1 MDGGWPFPIIRIRF
15 QTGDP
20 PRSNFMKS
28 ATSSPVT
35 RRSLFSWV
43 RSSNLKLQ
51 LLLVLV
57 ILITVFTRVLPLEMQ
72 KRIVNETIKFRDF
85 NLLMVYS
92 GIYLA
97 AIVMASGLKFL
108 INYLQVKIGQKALAD
123 MRIALYRHILTLP
136 LGFFRKTQPG
146 MVVSSL
152 VSEIASAGDFVG
164 TAVAVPV
171 TSLLTLL
178 AFAGYLLSLNPLLAV
193 ISMSVYPLVS
203 IIVPWL
209 QQKTNQA
216 NKQRVD
222 QTRII
227 SSQIGETIDGIQEI
241 QANGAFGIEGRKF
254 DRTVTA
260 LMKTRITWNLYR
272 FSVKITNNFFNNLS
286 PFLIFIVGG
295 YLAMNGRLGLGS
307 MVAFLSAQ
315 EKIYDPWKELI
326 DFYQSYQDSKVRY
339 KRIMEYFDAEPDYL
353 LAPVDRAPYRL
364 GVPTL
369 EVRDLTFATD
379 QGIRLIDRIS
389 FTLKPGEHLAL
400 VGFSGSGKST
410 LALCIGQLYKYNH
423 GQVLMNNLKVAELT
437 KKDMVLNL
445 GFIPQNPY
453 IFSGTIEEN
462 LLYACLARDESDTP
476 EQNDKQPSLDDIIA
490 MLHQTGLFIDV
501 LQFGLNTVID
511 SERDK
516 ELAATLVRV
525 RKNFQQEFG
534 EELAA
539 HVEFFDENR
548 YLRYSSVAEN
558 LTFGSADKIAFKNDN
573 LAQNAYFLDFLNKAD
588 LTRPLLALGIQLTRQ
603 TVDIL
608 GDLPPDEIFFKQSP
622 IAPNDLDLYRE
633 IIGRLKTNRL
643 HQLGEKDQS
652 KLLELALRY
661 TPGRHKMVALAD
673 MLEALILEGRAMF
686 REEIIRDR
694 PNAFS
699 FFQALTYIDSQNI
712 LNNILFGKT
721 TGSSHRVQ
729 DKINQRIIQLLI
741 QEDLLET
748 VTRIGM
754 QVQVGSKG
762 DRLSGGQKQ
771 KLAIARVLL
780 KSPVLLIMDEA
791 TSALDQKSQARIQNL
806 LTSRWKGKSTV
817 VSVVHRLDIIS
828 SYDKVAVM
836 KAGRL
841 MEMGTYQELINKK
854 GTLYELMGKK

>member
-1 MDGGWPFPIIRIRF
+1 
-15 QTGDP
+15 
-20 PRSNFMKS
+20 MKS
-28 ATSSPVT
+28 ATPSPVT

-97 AIVMASGLKFL
+97 AIVTASGLKFL

-136 LGFFRKTQPG
+136 LVFFRKTQPG

-164 TAVAVPV
+164 MAVAVPV

-193 ISMSVYPLVS
+193 ISLSVYPLVS

-209 QQKTNQA
+209 QQKTNEA
-216 NKQRVD
+216 NKRRVD

-227 SSQIGETIDGIQEI
+227 SSQIGETIDGIHEI

-272 FSVKITNNFFNNLS
+272 FSIKITNNFFNNLS

-295 YLAMNGRLGLGS
+295 YLAMNGQLGLGS

-326 DFYQSYQDSKVRY
+326 DFYQSYQDSRVRY
-339 KRIMEYFDAEPDYL
+339 KRIMEYFDGEPEYL

-364 GVPTL
+364 GPPTL

-423 GQVLMNNLKVAELT
+423 GQVLIENLKVAELT

-462 LLYACLARDESDTP
+462 LIYACLAREESDTP
-476 EQNDKQPSLDDIIA
+476 EQNDKRPSLDDIIA
-490 MLHQTGLFIDV
+490 ILHQTGLFIDV
-501 LQFGLNTVID
+501 LQFGLNTIID
-511 SERDK
+511 PERDK
-516 ELAATLVRV
+516 KLAATLVRV
-525 RKNFQQEFG
+525 RENFQQQFG
-534 EELAA
+534 EELAG
-539 HVEFFDENR
+539 HVEFFDENQ
-548 YLRYSSVAEN
+548 YLRYSSIAEN
-558 LTFGSADKIAFKNDN
+558 LTFGSADKIAFKNDH
-573 LAQNAYFLDFLNKAD
+573 LAQNAYFMDFLNRAD
-588 LTRPLLALGIQLTRQ
+588 LTRPLLTLGIQLTRQ

-622 IAPNDLDLYRE
+622 IAPDDLDLYRA
-633 IIGRLKTNRL
+633 IISRLKTNRL
-643 HQLGEKDQS
+643 HQLRSKDQA

-686 REEIIRDR
+686 REEITKDK
-694 PNAFS
+694 PDAFS
-699 FFQALTYIDSQNI
+699 FFQALTYIGSQSI

-721 TGSSHRVQ
+721 TGSSPRVQ
-729 DKINQRIIQLLI
+729 DKINQRIVQLLI